1 MVRLSHK
8 VIFFMLGS
16 DYMKRTLGILAATIA
31 VCLVFGAGIISF
43 YITDKQTH
51 KFILPKKLYGFG

>member
-1 MVRLSHK
+1 
-8 VIFFMLGS
+8 MLGS